1 MLAITMSMPAVP
13 VSSVSAVPVSSSCAV
28 QDSRRS
34 AVPGSSSLS
43 RSLSWWSCWSDEAA
57 RSCVRV
63 FVWVIRSPGTLRV
76 FVPHPSS
83 EPALL
88 TGDFDFGVALRF
100 FGLGFVN

>member
-13 VSSVSAVPVSSSCAV
+13 VSSVSAV
-28 QDSRRS
+28 QDSKRS
-34 AVPGSSSLS
+34 AVPGSSS
-43 RSLSWWSCWSDEAA
+43 RSLSSDGLAGPVKAA

>member
-1 MLAITMSMPAVP
+1 MK
-13 VSSVSAVPVSSSCAV
+13 
-28 QDSRRS
+28 
-34 AVPGSSSLS
+34 
-43 RSLSWWSCWSDEAA
+43 AA

-100 FGLGFVN
+100 FGFVFVN

>member
-13 VSSVSAVPVSSSCAV
+13 VSSVYAVTVSSSCAV

-34 AVPGSSSLS
+34 AVRGSSSLS
-43 RSLSWWSCWSDEAA
+43 CSLSCWSDEAA

>member
-1 MLAITMSMPAVP
+1 M
-13 VSSVSAVPVSSSCAV
+13 C
-28 QDSRRS
+28 
-34 AVPGSSSLS
+34 SL
-43 RSLSWWSCWSDEAA
+43 SCWSDEAA

>member
-1 MLAITMSMPAVP
+1 M
-13 VSSVSAVPVSSSCAV
+13 
-28 QDSRRS
+28 
-34 AVPGSSSLS
+34 LS
-43 RSLSWWSCWSDEAA
+43 RTAGALLFQGAVLSLVLSLGGLAGPVKAA